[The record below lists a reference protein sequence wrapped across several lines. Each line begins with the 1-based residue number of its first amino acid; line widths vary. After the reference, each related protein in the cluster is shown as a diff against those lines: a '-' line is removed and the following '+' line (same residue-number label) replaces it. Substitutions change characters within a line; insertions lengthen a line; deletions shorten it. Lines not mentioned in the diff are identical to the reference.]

1 MKMFKKCKYFLLLL
15 MVLIPFKVNADHI
28 YGVKMEV
35 FINKEGNAS
44 IKETWKVKADSG
56 SEWYKQILNLGE
68 SKLTNFK
75 VSMDNKEL
83 TYKSNWN
90 VNGSIEEKAG
100 YYGINYISNGLELC
114 FGKKDMKSHTFILTY
129 DISNYIFNTKDA
141 QVLYF
146 TLFPK
151 FTADS
156 FDVTVKSYYD
166 FPDNLDVW
174 GYGYK
179 GYAYV
184 KDGAILMSNEGS
196 LDDEYVVLL
205 AKFPLNTFSTNYQ
218 VENFNNFEEIL
229 EDAKEGSF
237 HYDYDDYNDY
247 NNNYNYKPSLFARII
262 PYIVIIFQ
270 LIVFGGMAT
279 LIYKTISS
287 SKYGFKNNKTIS
299 YKDAMMFREI
309 PCNKDIYYANTLINI
324 NRFGGYETTNIFG
337 AIILK
342 WVKNDKIK
350 FRKEKKG
357 LLKKEVSIIDLTM
370 NPTFDNENEKKLFN
384 MMYEASNDGYL
395 ESNELEKWARRNY
408 SKFLDIF
415 NKISNDYLNKLKS
428 EGHIYKRTNKEE
440 CKYKNVMD
448 DTIYEETKKL
458 YGLKKFLIEFSQM
471 NTKEVLEVKLWD
483 EYLMFAY
490 LFGIA
495 SKVAKQLKNMYP
507 EVIEQMGNG
516 LDYDILIF
524 INNMSITSASAASS
538 ARRDAESYSS
548 GGGGFSSGGGGGGSF
563 GGGSGGSMG
572 GR

>member
-1 MKMFKKCKYFLLLL
+1 MFKKCKYFLLLL

-229 EDAKEGSF
+229 GDAKEGSF

-324 NRFGGYETTNIFG
+324 NHFGGYETTNIFG

-395 ESNELEKWARRNY
+395 ESNELEKWAHRNY

-563 GGGSGGSMG
+563 GGGGGGSMG

>member
-1 MKMFKKCKYFLLLL
+1 MFKKCKYFLLLL

-129 DISNYIFNTKDA
+129 DISNYIFNTQDA

-237 HYDYDDYNDY
+237 HYDYDDDYNDY

-324 NRFGGYETTNIFG
+324 NHFGGYETTNIFG

-563 GGGSGGSMG
+563 GGGGGGSMG

>member
-1 MKMFKKCKYFLLLL
+1 MFKKCKYFLLLL

>member
-1 MKMFKKCKYFLLLL
+1 MFKKCKYFLLLL

-44 IKETWKVKADSG
+44 IKETWKVKANSG

-229 EDAKEGSF
+229 GDAKEGSF

-270 LIVFGGMAT
+270 LIVFGGIAT

-324 NRFGGYETTNIFG
+324 NHFGGYETTNIFG

-395 ESNELEKWARRNY
+395 ESNELEKWAHRNY

-563 GGGSGGSMG
+563 GGGGGGSMG

>member
-1 MKMFKKCKYFLLLL
+1 MFKKCKYFLLLL

-184 KDGAILMSNEGS
+184 KDGTMLMSNEGS

-205 AKFPLNTFSTNYQ
+205 VKFPLNTFSTNYQ

-229 EDAKEGSF
+229 GDAKEGSF

-270 LIVFGGMAT
+270 LIVFGGIAT

-324 NRFGGYETTNIFG
+324 NHFGGYETTNIFG

-384 MMYEASNDGYL
+384 IT
-395 ESNELEKWARRNY
+395 W
-408 SKFLDIF
+408 KFWF
-415 NKISNDYLNKLKS
+415 
-428 EGHIYKRTNKEE
+428 E
-440 CKYKNVMD
+440 
-448 DTIYEETKKL
+448 
-458 YGLKKFLIEFSQM
+458 
-471 NTKEVLEVKLWD
+471 
-483 EYLMFAY
+483 
-490 LFGIA
+490 
-495 SKVAKQLKNMYP
+495 
-507 EVIEQMGNG
+507 
-516 LDYDILIF
+516 
-524 INNMSITSASAASS
+524 
-538 ARRDAESYSS
+538 
-548 GGGGFSSGGGGGGSF
+548 
-563 GGGSGGSMG
+563 
-572 GR
+572 